1 MLITLI
7 RVLLNKLLQLKL
19 LLNRTK
25 GDYMNKN
32 LNELEGQIEDLE
44 LHLSKLSEVDKQLNE
59 YLHNE
64 LQIAK
69 FELDALIKKLGI

>member
-1 MLITLI
+1 
-7 RVLLNKLLQLKL
+7 
-19 LLNRTK
+19 
-25 GDYMNKN
+25 MNKN